1 MLLLVEVLLVLFNLI
16 LIHIHIHI
24 YIYIHRYN
32 LIFISTFK
40 NVLGDVTIDSHKLT
54 ILSSIFKYLASFYSF
69 KCCHRGIPRIKS
81 KGMCRISYK
90 RRARNRFQIFANIY
104 SV

>member
-16 LIHIHIHI
+16 LIHIYTYI

-40 NVLGDVTIDSHKLT
+40 NVLGDVTIDSHQLT
-54 ILSSIFKYLASFYSF
+54 ILSSIFKHLASFYSF
-69 KCCHRGIPRIKS
+69 EFLS
-81 KGMCRISYK
+81 
-90 RRARNRFQIFANIY
+90 
-104 SV
+104 